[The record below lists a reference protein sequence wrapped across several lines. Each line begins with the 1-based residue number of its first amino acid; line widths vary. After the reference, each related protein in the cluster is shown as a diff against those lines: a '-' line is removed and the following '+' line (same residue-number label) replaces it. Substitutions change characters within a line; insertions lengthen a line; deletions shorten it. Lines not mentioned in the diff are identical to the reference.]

1 MPRRPL
7 GPAGSRLP
15 CVAVPP
21 ESVPTL
27 GSLTCYLCAAALLH
41 QQSKAAAV
49 PVQQTTELSF
59 LQTSSKCLQSVRVYE
74 NIDDRSAGGVR
85 EGEGVRGRCRAATDR
100 LAGRR
105 SHRAACC
112 RAAVA
117 PRVRRQCAACCGS
130 AALGASGDSALRVVE
145 AQLSACRSLVHSCR
159 CGLGCGRKEQQVGS
173 DCGSGDLICWRAWQT
188 S

>member
-130 AALGASGDSALRVVE
+130 AALGVPQPS
-145 AQLSACRSLVHSCR
+145 AQLPLWAGVWS
-159 CGLGCGRKEQQVGS
+159 E
-173 DCGSGDLICWRAWQT
+173 RAA
-188 S
+188 SRE